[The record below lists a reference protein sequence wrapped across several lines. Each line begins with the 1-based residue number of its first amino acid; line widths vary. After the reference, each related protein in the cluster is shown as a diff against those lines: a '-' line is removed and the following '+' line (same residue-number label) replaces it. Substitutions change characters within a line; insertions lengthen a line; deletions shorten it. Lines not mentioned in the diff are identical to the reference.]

1 MENKKIK
8 GIAAG
13 ALVITA
19 LGNAGTAN
27 ANELFS
33 LNDLGN
39 GSTLRAELMSLN
51 ALSFMSNASSNMNI
65 EATCGEKS
73 KEAKCG
79 EKGKEAKCGEKG
91 KEGKCGEKAKKG
103 STKGTK
109 TTKGKEAKC
118 GEKGKE
124 GKCGEK
130 GKEAKCGEKGKEG
143 KCGEKPKAN

>member
-39 GSTLRAELMSLN
+39 GSTLRSELMSLN
-51 ALSFMSNASSNMNI
+51 TLSFMNNESSNMNI
-65 EATCGEKS
+65 EASCGKS
-73 KEAKCG
+73 TSTTTT
-79 EKGKEAKCGEKG
+79 KGKEAKCGEKG
-91 KEGKCGEKAKKG
+91 KEGKCGEKSKTAKGKA
-103 STKGTK
+103 
-109 TTKGKEAKC
+109 TKGKEAKC

>member
-13 ALVITA
+13 ALVIAA

-27 ANELFS
+27 ANELFNFS
-33 LNDLGN
+33 DLGN
-39 GSTLRAELMSLN
+39 GSTLRSELLSLN
-51 ALSFMSNASSNMNI
+51 ALSFMSNESANLNI
-65 EATCGEKS
+65 EAGCGKAS
-73 KEAKCG
+73 TTT
-79 EKGKEAKCGEKG
+79 KGKEAKCGEKG

-103 STKGTK
+103 SSKGTK
-109 TTKGKEAKC
+109 TSAKGKEAKC

>member
-39 GSTLRAELMSLN
+39 GSTLRSELMSLN
-51 ALSFMSNASSNMNI
+51 ALSFMNNESSNMNI
-65 EATCGEKS
+65 EATCGKA